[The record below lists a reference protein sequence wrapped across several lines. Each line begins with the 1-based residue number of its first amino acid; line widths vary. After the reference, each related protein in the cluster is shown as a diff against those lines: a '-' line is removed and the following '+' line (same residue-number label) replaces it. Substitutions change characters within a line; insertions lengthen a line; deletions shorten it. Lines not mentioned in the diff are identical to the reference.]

1 MTAMRE
7 EAFELLEKMPE
18 DKLVFIIQIMQGVNS
33 LYNSGA
39 VESKKDAFLRM
50 EQIRKK
56 EMFRMTMLNWHL
68 IERKNME
75 SKILVDTNVL
85 LDYFLTREPFFN
97 DAKQIIE
104 KCAEG
109 KINACIA
116 AHSVS
121 NMFFILRKTY
131 DVKERRELLLS
142 LFEIFDVEG
151 IDSEKLMKGLKN
163 ETFSDFEDCL
173 QMECAES
180 FCAQYIVTRNT
191 ADYVTSKIPAVT
203 PTEYLEMER

>member
-1 MTAMRE
+1 MLLNTKKDVFFTNGANKKKGNVQDDDAELASYRE
-7 EAFELLEKMPE
+7 E
-18 DKLVFIIQIMQGVNS
+18 
-33 LYNSGA
+33 
-39 VESKKDAFLRM
+39 
-50 EQIRKK
+50 
-56 EMFRMTMLNWHL
+56 
-68 IERKNME
+68 NME

>member
-1 MTAMRE
+1 
-7 EAFELLEKMPE
+7 
-18 DKLVFIIQIMQGVNS
+18 
-33 LYNSGA
+33 
-39 VESKKDAFLRM
+39 
-50 EQIRKK
+50 
-56 EMFRMTMLNWHL
+56 MTMLNWHL

-109 KINACIA
+109 KINASIA